1 MPSTELASLNISA
14 APQRTGSA
22 ARRLTRR
29 QKAAIVVRYLL
40 SEGADVP
47 LAQLPEPLQ
56 EVLTNQMGSMR
67 YVDRITLEDVIGEF
81 TAEIEAM
88 GLTFPDGIAG
98 ALSALDGR
106 ISPQTALRLRK
117 EAGVRQFG
125 DPWAQ
130 VCKADPD
137 KLLEFLQ
144 TEGTEVAAVLL
155 SKLDVTLAA
164 KLLGRL
170 PGATARRI
178 TYAVSLTS
186 AATPDAV
193 DRIGLSLAAQLHA
206 LPPTAFDRGPDQR
219 VGEILNYSETQTRED
234 VLEGLEE
241 TDSEFARLVR
251 RAIFTFANIPER
263 VKPADV
269 PTILR
274 DLPRQD
280 IAIALSAAMA
290 GNEDLV
296 LAANFLLENLS
307 KRMADALRDEIEERG
322 TVSDREGERAMKDI
336 IAVIRQMEADGDIK
350 LVIPEDDM
358 PAKDGESNSARGP
371 GA

>member
-1 MPSTELASLNISA
+1 MPSTELASLSLPSRA
-14 APQRTGSA
+14 GTA

-40 SEGADVP
+40 SEGADLP
-47 LAQLPEPLQ
+47 IAELPEPLQ
-56 EVLTNQMGSMR
+56 EVLTTQMGSMR
-67 YVDRITLEDVIGEF
+67 YVDRTTLSDVIGEF
-81 TAEIEAM
+81 TEEIEAM
-88 GLTFPDGIAG
+88 GLTFPGGIAG

-130 VCKADPD
+130 VCRADPA
-137 KLLEFLQ
+137 KLLEFLE

-206 LPPTAFDRGPDQR
+206 VPPVAFEKGPDQR
-219 VGEILNYSETQTRED
+219 VGEILNYSETVTRED

-251 RAIFTFANIPER
+251 RAIFTFANIPDR
-263 VKPADV
+263 VKPVDV
-269 PTILR
+269 PNILR
-274 DLPRQD
+274 DVPRQD
-280 IAIALSAAMA
+280 IATALSTAMQ
-290 GNEDLV
+290 GDEDLV
-296 LAANFLLENLS
+296 LAANFLLDNLS
-307 KRMADALRDEIEERG
+307 KRMSDTLRDEIEERG
-322 TVSDREGERAMKDI
+322 PVSERNGEAAMKDI
-336 IAVIRQMEADGDIK
+336 IAVIRQMEADGEIK
-350 LVIPEDDM
+350 LVMPEDDAPTPPR
-358 PAKDGESNSARGP
+358 PAQNGS